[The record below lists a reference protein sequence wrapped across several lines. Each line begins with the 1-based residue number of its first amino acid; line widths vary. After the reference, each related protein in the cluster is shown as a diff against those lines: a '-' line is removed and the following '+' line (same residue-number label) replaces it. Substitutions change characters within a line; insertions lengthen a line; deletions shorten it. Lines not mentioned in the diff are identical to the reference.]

1 MNQNENIGVNEQI
14 APWMRTAAFNNYWT
28 YSFVS
33 RASYYA
39 MIPREYY
46 DFMNRFVQN
55 WLWWYDGWVPY
66 FHSEDKGIPSTRIGA
81 ALVNKAARKVVG
93 GRVMFKNAGKDS
105 TSTDVNPALEFISG
119 KWAVETDFEEVV
131 KDATRYAAAAGTA
144 LIKLNKREDGRLWA
158 EALRFDSF
166 LPTIGAS
173 GEVEDVKCFLRC
185 FTSLSAPRE
194 GEAFDSFYVVEHR
207 YYDDYQRINGE
218 IIHRAPLVSYR
229 VYRQSGSITN
239 GQYLNISEGGAVPFS
254 SLPKS
259 MRKSIGGAFAGI
271 RFDAPMLLPFHE
283 SLGCEIVKWSSG
295 VSALPELPFGESFLS
310 PIISQLMSWD
320 YYNAAANTDMYLG
333 RGRVMLPKPMQNP
346 KAGENY
352 NAGFDNFSFT
362 SYPSNPAATDKDTK
376 PTPIQFELRAGD
388 WSEIRNRL
396 IQDISIN
403 TGLNISTIAS
413 FVNDSTAAR
422 TAREISTEEN
432 ETAEYVN
439 DQRAILEK
447 PLNRILKLVTMHE
460 GFTDT
465 VVIRWSAA
473 GLTNRF
479 ALAEI
484 LQMGLTSGFLS
495 QYKAV
500 QMFNVDDDVQ
510 QVQEEYE
517 RIKEESKGKAFD
529 MDMFPD
535 QNPYEDSE
543 EGLSDDRGEETE
555 SVL

>member
-1 MNQNENIGVNEQI
+1 MNQENIGVNDNV

-28 YSFVS
+28 YSFVNRTS
-33 RASYYA
+33 FYA
-39 MIPREYY
+39 LISSEYRE
-46 DFMNRFVQN
+46 FMNRFVQN

-66 FHSEDKGIPSTRIGA
+66 FHSEDKGIPSTRIGT

-105 TSTDVNPALEFISG
+105 TSTEVNPTLEFIAS
-119 KWAVETDFEEVV
+119 KWAVDTDFEAVV

-144 LIKLNKREDGRLWA
+144 LIKLNKSEGGKLWA
-158 EALRFDSF
+158 QALRFDSF
-166 LPTIGAS
+166 LPTVGAD
-173 GEVEDVKCFLRC
+173 GEIEDVKCFLRC
-185 FTSLSAPRE
+185 FTNLNGTPRE
-194 GEAFDSFYVVEHR
+194 GERFESYYVVEHR
-207 YYDDYQRINGE
+207 YFGDYQRINGDM
-218 IIHRAPLVSYR
+218 RYNAPLVQYR
-229 VYRQSGSITN
+229 VYRQSGSITK
-239 GQYLNISEGGAVPFS
+239 GQYLQVGEGGAVPFS
-254 SLPKS
+254 SLPKP
-259 MRKSIGGAFAGI
+259 MRKSIGAAYAGI
-271 RFDAPMLLPFHE
+271 RFDVPTLLPFAD
-283 SLGCEIVKWSSG
+283 SLGCELVKWSSG

-310 PIISQLMSWD
+310 PIISHLMSWD
-320 YYNAAANTDMYLG
+320 YYAAAANTDMYLG
-333 RGRVMLPKPMQNP
+333 RGRVMLPKQMQNP
-346 KAGENY
+346 KSGENF
-352 NAGFDNFSFT
+352 NDGFDNFSFT
-362 SYPSNPAATDKDTK
+362 AYPSDPLSEKDGK

-447 PLNRILKLVTMHE
+447 PLNRILKLVTLYH
-460 GFTDT
+460 GYKDT

-484 LQMGLTSGFLS
+484 IQMGLTSGFIS

-500 QMFNVDDDVQ
+500 QMFNVDDDTQ
-510 QVQEEYE
+510 QQQEEYE
-517 RIKEESKGKAFD
+517 RIEKERKQGAFNFD
-529 MDMFPD
+529 MMPD
-535 QNPYEDSE
+535 QNPYADES
-543 EGLSDDRGEETE
+543 EGLDDERGEETE
-555 SVL
+555 NIV